1 MAVGLVFTR
10 AAIVAKQGQWQAMS
24 PLLAFRA
31 VSLVA
36 LCGAFVL
43 LSAPV
48 RAEMAVTACLQPL
61 GQHEA
66 GLLGPIGR
74 GIAKTYGFRVRELPP
89 RALPKSAWYPP
100 RNRYRAALLLDG
112 LRARPAGCDFV
123 LGFTAVDISMTK
135 GEHADW
141 GVLGL
146 SYLRENVSVVSSFR
160 MHREADR
167 ALLTQRA
174 VKVSL
179 HELGHAIGLGH
190 RNEGTACLMNDAGG
204 AIRTIDRARGSLC
217 AGERR
222 EAEALLGRALPAD

>member
-1 MAVGLVFTR
+1 MPSL
-10 AAIVAKQGQWQAMS
+10 S
-24 PLLAFRA
+24 DFRA
-31 VSLVA
+31 VIPVA
-36 LCGAFVL
+36 LCGAFL
-43 LSAPV
+43 FLSPPV
-48 RAEMAVTACLQPL
+48 RAETTVTACLQPL
-61 GQHEA
+61 GKHEA
-66 GLLGPIGR
+66 ELLGPIGR
-74 GIAKTYGFRVRELPP
+74 GIARTYGFRVRELPP

-100 RNRYRAALLLDG
+100 RSRYRAAALLDE

-135 GEHADW
+135 GEHTDW

-160 MHREADR
+160 MHREADH

-179 HELGHAIGLGH
+179 HELGHAIGLAH
-190 RNEGTACLMNDAGG
+190 RNEGSACLMNDAGG

-222 EAEALLGRALPAD
+222 EAESLLGRSLPAD